1 MTLSSNLGTRV
12 GLLLLIGF
20 VLIQAVVLSAL
31 AFPGKGDEQRPYNL
45 PPPGELAAM
54 VGAIDST
61 PAAERAALLRAFNG
75 SLYTMRLLS
84 QPSPTHDDPA
94 ASDLAQ
100 LRGAYAAALPGRA
113 VRIGGRPGPLGRMI
127 RQRPGPMHF
136 LSPVEIS
143 ISPVGG
149 GTLQVDSRPSLL
161 VRSYL
166 RQRAGQGLVGA
177 LLVLAALLFA
187 IRQTTRPIIR
197 LSEGARRFG
206 TDLSA
211 PDLVPAGSREL
222 RMLAEAFNEMK
233 GRIVELVEDR
243 TRMLAA
249 IAHDMRTYLTRLRL
263 RVEFID
269 DAEQRQRAEADLAEL
284 GAMLDDTLLFA
295 EQKKRRMQP
304 QRIDLAR
311 ELAAIAAL
319 RAEIGQPVA
328 IAQIDPATRYTVQV
342 DLLSLRR
349 ILSNLID
356 NGLRYGTSVEL
367 SVWAEGDDVRIRV
380 TDDGPGVPLDLL
392 KRLGEPYVR
401 GEPSRNR
408 ASGGVG
414 LGLAIVCALAAENGG
429 SVAMRNRQPQGFE
442 VTVSF
447 PACEGMR

>member
-1 MTLSSNLGTRV
+1 MTLGSNLGTRV
-12 GLLLLIGF
+12 GLLLLVGF
-20 VLIQAVVLSAL
+20 VLIQIVILAAL
-31 AFPGKGDEQRPYNL
+31 ALPGRGDERRPYNL

-54 VGAIDST
+54 VGAIDAT
-61 PAAERAALLRAFNG
+61 PAAERPALLTAFNG
-75 SLYTMRLLS
+75 SLYTMRLLPK
-84 QPSPTHDDPA
+84 PSLANSDAA
-94 ASDLAQ
+94 ASDLTR
-100 LRGAYAAALPGRA
+100 LREAYAAALPGHL

-136 LSPVEIS
+136 LSPIEIS

-149 GTLQVDSRPSLL
+149 GTLQIDSRPSSL

-211 PDLVPAGSREL
+211 PDLVPTGSREL

-233 GRIVELVEDR
+233 GRILELVADR

-269 DAEQRQRAEADLAEL
+269 DAEQRKRAEADLAEL

-304 QRIDLAR
+304 QRIDVAS
-311 ELAAIAAL
+311 ELTAIGAL
-319 RAEIGQPVA
+319 HTEIGHPVA
-328 IAQIDPATRYTVQV
+328 IDPIDTAKQHTIRA
-342 DLLSLRR
+342 DLLSFRR

-356 NGLRYGTSVEL
+356 NGLRYGSSVTL
-367 SVWAEGDDVRIRV
+367 SVRREADEVQIRV
-380 TDDGPGVPLDLL
+380 TDDGPGVPPDLL
-392 KRLGEPYVR
+392 ARLGEPYVR

-414 LGLAIVCALAAENGG
+414 LGLAIVRALAAENGG
-429 SVAMRNRQPQGFE
+429 RVAMCNRQPSGFE
-442 VTVSF
+442 VTVCF
-447 PACEGMR
+447 PADERLP

>member
-12 GLLLLIGF
+12 SLLLLIGF
-20 VLIQAVVLSAL
+20 VLIQIVILSAL
-31 AFPGKGDEQRPYNL
+31 AFPGRGDQQRPYNL

-54 VGAIDST
+54 VGAIDAT
-61 PAAERAALLRAFNG
+61 PPAERPALLAAFNG
-75 SLYTMRLLS
+75 SLYTMRLLP
-84 QPSPTHDDPA
+84 QTPA
-94 ASDLAQ
+94 AHSDAGAADLTR
-100 LRGAYAAALPGRA
+100 LRKAYAAALPGRL
-113 VRIGGRPGPLGRMI
+113 VGIGGRPGPLGRVI

-136 LSPVEIS
+136 LSPIEIS

-149 GTLQVDSRPSLL
+149 GTLQIDSRPSAL

-166 RQRAGQGLVGA
+166 RQRAGQGLAGA

-233 GRIVELVEDR
+233 GRIAELVADR

-269 DAEQRQRAEADLAEL
+269 DAEQRKRAEADLAEL

-304 QRIDLAR
+304 QRIDVAR
-311 ELAAIAAL
+311 ELTAIGAL
-319 RAEIGQPVA
+319 HTEIGHPVT
-328 IAQIDPATRYTVQV
+328 IDRIDAAKQHSVRA
-342 DLLSLRR
+342 DMLSFRR

-356 NGLRYGTSVEL
+356 NGLRYGTAVTL
-367 SVWAEGDDVRIRV
+367 SVRCEADEVQIRV
-380 TDDGPGVPLDLL
+380 TDDGPGVPPDLL
-392 KRLGEPYVR
+392 ERLGDPYVR

-408 ASGGVG
+408 TSGGVG
-414 LGLAIVCALAAENGG
+414 LGLAIVRALAAENGG
-429 SVAMRNRQPQGFE
+429 SVAMRNGQSRGFE

-447 PACEGMR
+447 PVDGGTP